1 MDWHFLGFWDGMQFY
16 GTIFNETSDNTEI
29 VFKLEVKDLIV

>member
-1 MDWHFLGFWDGMQFY
+1 MDWHLLGFY